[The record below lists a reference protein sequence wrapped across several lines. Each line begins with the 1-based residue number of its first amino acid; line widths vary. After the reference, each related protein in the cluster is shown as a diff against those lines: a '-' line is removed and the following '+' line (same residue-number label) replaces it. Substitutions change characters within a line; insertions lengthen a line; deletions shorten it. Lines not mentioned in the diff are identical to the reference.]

1 MNAKTYRT
9 LCMSE
14 EVDPAAL
21 EPVRALGDV
30 DVVAPDGPYLLDHI
44 HEYDALLPSLKV
56 RVDREIARRGA
67 QGRLRLIYTPST
79 GLDHLDLD
87 ALKEFGIRMECIRTE
102 YGLLEDVTST
112 AELAFTLMLSAARK
126 VPAGH
131 NAAMQGLWA
140 RDRYRGHQLSGKTLG
155 VLGDLGLAPR
165 TKAERAEVEE
175 LMTSLG
181 SMMVEYGRGFRM
193 NVIGC
198 DCSPRERVP
207 DLEYLEFDEFSAR
220 ADVISIHIHLTDDN
234 VNFLNADRIAK
245 MKDGV
250 ILVNTS
256 RGKIIDEEALLAGLE
271 SGKVGGFGADVI
283 VGEWRDDLA
292 GHPLIA
298 YARENDNVTIVPH
311 VGGVTWEAQTITLS
325 FVAEK
330 MAAIMREW

>member
-1 MNAKTYRT
+1 
-9 LCMSE
+9 MSE

-155 VLGDLGLAPR
+155 VLGVGR
-165 TKAERAEVEE
+165 
-175 LMTSLG
+175 LG

>member
-1 MNAKTYRT
+1 
-9 LCMSE
+9 MSE

-112 AELAFTLMLSAARK
+112 AELAFTLMLCAARK

-155 VLGDLGLAPR
+155 VLGVGR
-165 TKAERAEVEE
+165 
-175 LMTSLG
+175 LG

>member
-1 MNAKTYRT
+1 
-9 LCMSE
+9 
-14 EVDPAAL
+14 
-21 EPVRALGDV
+21 
-30 DVVAPDGPYLLDHI
+30 
-44 HEYDALLPSLKV
+44 
-56 RVDREIARRGA
+56 
-67 QGRLRLIYTPST
+67 
-79 GLDHLDLD
+79 
-87 ALKEFGIRMECIRTE
+87 
-102 YGLLEDVTST
+102 
-112 AELAFTLMLSAARK
+112 
-126 VPAGH
+126 
-131 NAAMQGLWA
+131 
-140 RDRYRGHQLSGKTLG
+140 
-155 VLGDLGLAPR
+155 
-165 TKAERAEVEE
+165 
-175 LMTSLG
+175 
-181 SMMVEYGRGFRM
+181 MMVEYGRGFRM